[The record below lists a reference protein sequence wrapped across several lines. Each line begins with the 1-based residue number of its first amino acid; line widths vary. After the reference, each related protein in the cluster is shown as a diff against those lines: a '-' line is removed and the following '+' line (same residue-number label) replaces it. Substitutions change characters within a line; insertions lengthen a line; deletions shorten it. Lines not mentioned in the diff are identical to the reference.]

1 MNPTRLTNEM
11 SSTNLTF
18 GQKIIQ
24 TIKRFAVGFPMLLI
38 IFGVLQLV
46 IPGMAA
52 VAVALIVTSFFVNI
66 YFAEP
71 ESDT

>member
-18 GQKIIQ
+18 SQKIVQ
-24 TIKRFAVGFPMLLI
+24 TIKRFAVGLPMLFI

-52 VAVALIVTSFFVNI
+52 VAVALIVTGLFVNI
-66 YFAEP
+66 YFA
-71 ESDT
+71 

>member
-1 MNPTRLTNEM
+1 M

-18 GQKIIQ
+18 SQKIVQ
-24 TIKRFAVGFPMLLI
+24 TIKRFAVGLPMLFI

-52 VAVALIVTSFFVNI
+52 VAIALIVTGLFVNI
-66 YFAEP
+66 YFA
-71 ESDT
+71 

>member
-18 GQKIIQ
+18 SQKIVQ
-24 TIKRFAVGFPMLLI
+24 TIKRFAVGLPMLFI
-38 IFGVLQLV
+38 IFGVLQLF

-52 VAVALIVTSFFVNI
+52 VAVALIVTGLFVNI
-66 YFAEP
+66 YFA
-71 ESDT
+71 